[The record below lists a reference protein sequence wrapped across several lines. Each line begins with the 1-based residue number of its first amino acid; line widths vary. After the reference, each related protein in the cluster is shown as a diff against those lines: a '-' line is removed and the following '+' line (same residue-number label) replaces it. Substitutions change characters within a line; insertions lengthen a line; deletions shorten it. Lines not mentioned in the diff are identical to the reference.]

1 MQYIDS
7 LLREDVL
14 NFDSIQNVQAIRL
27 IFELLRTK
35 VGSSISYLSIAEDI
49 EISPHTVKKYIQI
62 LEALYIIFRITPYS
76 RNIARSLLKEPKIYF
91 FDVGLVKG
99 DDGAKFEN
107 LVALCLQK
115 AVFAKVDYQAKPFTL
130 KYLHTKQKHEVDFA
144 LVEDQQIKQMIEV
157 KVSDASLSQS
167 LCYFHEKY
175 NIPAVQ
181 VVKNLK
187 KERMESG
194 IAIRRAD
201 PFLAELDL

>member
-1 MQYIDS
+1 MDFYVFIYYEFFSCQPNS
-7 LLREDVL
+7 LHWKLAVFKCFFR
-14 NFDSIQNVQAIRL
+14 
-27 IFELLRTK
+27 
-35 VGSSISYLSIAEDI
+35 ISYVY
-49 EISPHTVKKYIQI
+49 HYFCFCFW
-62 LEALYIIFRITPYS
+62 Y
-76 RNIARSLLKEPKIYF
+76 LLKVYF